1 MDTESLKQTLL
12 SLVERTGTRDI
23 MSGARQA
30 SLTLVLDGG
39 HEMVVRATVHDRRRE
54 RLIAIIAVIGCMA
67 ALIGIIAG
75 GFGAVWSM
83 HHGG

>member
-1 MDTESLKQTLL
+1 MDTETLKQTLL
-12 SLVERTGTRDI
+12 SLVEQTGTRDI

-30 SLTLVLDGG
+30 SLTLTLDGS

-54 RLIAIIAVIGCMA
+54 RIIAIIATLGCVVSASVALMA
-67 ALIGIIAG
+67 GFWAL
-75 GFGAVWSM
+75 WSM